1 MSNSAQAEHKVKI
14 HFLSLLR
21 RSRCS
26 RRSLR
31 DRIINSHFRSL
42 TLQSSGKV
50 EGDKTNRKN
59 KMQDFSIIFLFVE
72 NQLNIKR

>member
-1 MSNSAQAEHKVKI
+1 MSKI
-14 HFLSLLR
+14 VDVRGVTSSIAV
-21 RSRCS
+21 SRFQ
-26 RRSLR
+26 LP
-31 DRIINSHFRSL
+31 